1 MDMVNFFINY
11 KICYFKIYPPIK
23 LKQLSLI
30 FILNPINNS
39 SDHAKI

>member
-1 MDMVNFFINY
+1 MDMVNLFINY
-11 KICYFKIYPPIK
+11 KICYFKIYTPIK